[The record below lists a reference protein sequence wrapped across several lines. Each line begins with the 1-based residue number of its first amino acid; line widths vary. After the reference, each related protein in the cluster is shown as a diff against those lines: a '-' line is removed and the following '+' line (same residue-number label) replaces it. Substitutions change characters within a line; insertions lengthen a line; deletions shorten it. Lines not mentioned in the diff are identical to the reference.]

1 MKRGLLRSRHA
12 PASILAKVGNYGL
25 TGLWTNGLIL
35 TFKLSDVARSPF
47 CVSMSNRLPDIDIH
61 LPLPENI
68 LRFARAAP
76 SRRLGF
82 ILSEPSPD
90 ARPVLLEISWRRAL
104 LDIRRRAKELV
115 SVSGRPPRNPGEDP
129 FVVGLLLRN
138 GYNYFLTLTATIM
151 LRWTPLV
158 LSPRNSPSGI
168 VHLMRSAHSAHL
180 IVDSDLLSF
189 AESLAEPSFHIIQTA
204 DTVSDDDV
212 DGDNTDNLWADY
224 PTAQPEALSMEA
236 GSSIFAF
243 LHTSGSTGHPK
254 TILYRHQWF
263 LAICAAHRRQRPQSI
278 GCTYYTIMP
287 LFHGIGILL
296 TYIFSLGLAGRVHFL
311 NLRQPP
317 TAVGVLRHLALH
329 GDQALEILLP
339 PSILESIVDGQSHE
353 REEGLK
359 ILSRA
364 SIVLVAGAPLRKE
377 VGDFVV
383 KSGVPLQNHLGMTE
397 TGPLGLLTVSNDRSN
412 WEYMMFDDMY
422 RYFFKPID
430 GKVKEMIVLP
440 SECAPCVIN
449 HRDPEGFSTSDLW
462 EQHPEKPHLW
472 RIVGRT
478 NDITVLSN
486 GEKTNNQQLQTLLCD
501 SPFIHSATIFGAG
514 RFLNGAIV
522 CPPAPLSSYA
532 PESVSAY
539 LDTIWPH
546 ITENV
551 NPIVPQH
558 SRLIRPLVLVAVPTK
573 PFVLTDKQS
582 LNRKVTLTQYDDE
595 IAAAYALVEKG
606 GYEEVVLPPAG
617 LAAHDTD
624 GIMAYIQAVVQKVL
638 QRGVAPDTDLF
649 DAGLESLMAMRVR
662 SAVLAALKK
671 SGKSVTVPRNIVYT
685 LPTQAALAGYLRA
698 ALVSEAGL
706 GIEDADMQSGIVD
719 TVDAYT
725 VDFPTHQPVNTAGEV
740 EGDIYAVTGTTGS
753 LGSFLVSLLLSKPE
767 VRKIYLLNRK
777 SDTKSIKERHKSA
790 FCDRGLDYELLS
802 QAVSAGRAVHVDVA
816 LGEKNLALP
825 EGMYDKLRMGLTHIV
840 HCAWPVNFSLML
852 PSFQTHIRGVR
863 NLIDLALSSTRTSP
877 AHLTFLS
884 SIAVVALWDGP
895 RPVPEVSLD
904 TPATCLNLGYAH
916 AKYVSEKIIKRAVAA
931 RPGFKATIIRSG
943 QISGAEGTGAW
954 PRTEHI
960 PTLIKSCVDFGL
972 VPDGFPAVR
981 WLPVNIA
988 AQVLYAMIRASVTA
1002 AANVQP
1008 AFYNLENAISTPWS
1022 LVARTL
1028 SKVYALP
1035 IVPPAQWLE
1044 CGVGMPT
1051 LGLHHA
1057 REAAGGLV
1065 DYVVKEELV
1074 KVYASYAC
1082 R

>member
-1 MKRGLLRSRHA
+1 
-12 PASILAKVGNYGL
+12 
-25 TGLWTNGLIL
+25 
-35 TFKLSDVARSPF
+35 
-47 CVSMSNRLPDIDIH
+47 MSNRLPDIDVH
-61 LPLPENI
+61 LPLPENL
-68 LRFARAAP
+68 LRFARADP
-76 SRRLGF
+76 SRSLGF

-90 ARPVLLEISWRRAL
+90 ALPVLLEITWRRAL

-115 SVSGRPPRNPGEDP
+115 AVSGRPARNPGEDP

-168 VHLMRSAHSAHL
+168 VHLMISAHSAHL

-189 AESLAEPSFHIIQTA
+189 AEGLAEASFHIIQTT
-204 DTVSDDDV
+204 DTVSDGDV
-212 DGDNTDNLWADY
+212 DGNNTDNLWADY
-224 PTAQPEALSMEA
+224 PTAQPEALSVEA
-236 GSSIFAF
+236 ESGIFAF

-263 LAICAAHRRQRPQSI
+263 LA
-278 GCTYYTIMP
+278 
-287 LFHGIGILL
+287 GIGIIL
-296 TYIFSLGLAGRVHFL
+296 TYVFSLGLAGRVHFL

-339 PSILESIVDGQSHE
+339 PSILEAIVDGQSHE

-359 ILSRA
+359 ILSHA

-377 VGDFVV
+377 VGDFVR

-397 TGPLGLLTVSNDRSN
+397 AGPLSLLTVSNDPSD

-430 GKVKEMIVLP
+430 GKLKEMIP
-440 SECAPCVIN
+440 SENTPCVIN
-449 HRDPEGFSTSDLW
+449 HRDPEGFASSDLW
-462 EQHPEKPHLW
+462 EQHPVKPHLW
-472 RIVGRT
+472 RIVGRAD
-478 NDITVLSN
+478 DITVLSN
-486 GEKTNNQQLQTLLCD
+486 GEKTNNKQLQTLLCD
-501 SPFIHSATIFGAG
+501 SPFIYSAAIFGAG
-514 RFLNGAIV
+514 RFLNGAII

-532 PESVSAY
+532 LDSVSAY

-546 ITENV
+546 ITENI

-582 LNRKVTLTQYDDE
+582 INRKLTLKLYDDE
-595 IAAAYALVEKG
+595 ISAAYALVEEG

-624 GIMAYIQAVVQKVL
+624 GIMTYVQAVVQKVL
-638 QRGVAPDTDLF
+638 QRRVAPSTDLF

-662 SAVLAALKK
+662 FAVLAALKK
-671 SGKSVTVPRNIVYT
+671 SGKSATVPRNIVYT
-685 LPTQAALAGYLRA
+685 LPTQEALAGYLCA
-698 ALVSEAGL
+698 ALASEAGL
-706 GIEDADMQSGIVD
+706 GIEDTDIQSSIGD
-719 TVDAYT
+719 TIDAHT
-725 VDFPTHQPVNTAGEV
+725 VDFPTHQPVNRAGEV
-740 EGDIYAVTGTTGS
+740 VGDIYAVTGTTGS

-777 SDTKSIKERHKSA
+777 SDTRSIEERHKSA
-790 FCDRGLDYELLS
+790 FCDRGVDYEPLA
-802 QAVSAGRAVHVDVA
+802 QAVSVGRAVYVDVA
-816 LGEKNLALP
+816 LGDKNLGLH
-825 EGMYDKLRMGLTHIV
+825 EGMYEKLRLGLTHIV

-863 NLIDLALSSTRTSP
+863 NLIDLALSSTHTSP

-895 RPVPEVSLD
+895 RPAPEVSLD

-916 AKYVSEKIIKRAVAA
+916 AKYASEKILERAVAA
-931 RPGFKATIIRSG
+931 RPGFKAAIIRSG

-960 PTLIKSCVDFGL
+960 PMLIKSCVDFGL

-988 AQVLYAMIRASVTA
+988 AQVLYAEIGAGA
-1002 AANVQP
+1002 AAAADAQP

-1035 IVPPAQWLE
+1035 IVPSAQWLE
-1044 CGVGMPT
+1044 CVRARTDHPAHHLLAFFEHAQRVGMPP
-1051 LGLHHA
+1051 LGLHYA
-1057 REAAGGLV
+1057 REAAGDLV
-1065 DYVVKEELV
+1065 DYVVGEELV